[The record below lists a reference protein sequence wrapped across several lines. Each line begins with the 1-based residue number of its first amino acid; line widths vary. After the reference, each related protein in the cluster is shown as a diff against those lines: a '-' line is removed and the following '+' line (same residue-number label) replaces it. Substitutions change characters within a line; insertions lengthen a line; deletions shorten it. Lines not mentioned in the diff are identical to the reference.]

1 MRRFLQDTGFGVDQE
16 EKWAVLSHQ
25 VALIIW
31 TIEDAKINKEQF
43 IEFIDRLLKY
53 VVVESQR
60 GDKS

>member
-1 MRRFLQDTGFGVDQE
+1 VDQE